1 MVTKIRKAELN
12 DIEILHNNLRQADI
26 KELSALGSTPL
37 MSLLEGFSLSNECY
51 SIIIDNKPEG
61 MFGISIHNM
70 PEGTA
75 NIWCLGTDKL
85 ATIPKDWL
93 KLGRFYINK
102 FLENYSILTN
112 HISIHNKLHIRW
124 LEKLGASFSN
134 SHNGFKQFIITK
146 GG

>member
-26 KELSALGSTPL
+26 KEITAQGSTAL
-37 MSLLEGFSLSNECY
+37 MSLLEGFSLSKECY

-61 MFGISIHNM
+61 MFGLSILNM
-70 PEGTA
+70 PEGSA

-102 FLENYSILTN
+102 FLDNYSILTN
-112 HISIHNKLHIRW
+112 QVSIHNKLHIKW
-124 LEKLGASFSN
+124 LYKLGASFSD